1 MTAWITCF
9 RMPARSSSL
18 ATVSECCVEMTTAS
32 TRRTLPFASYST
44 VTWDL
49 PSGRR
54 KGSVP
59 FLRTCES
66 RMVSLC
72 ASEMGVGINSSFS
85 FTAYPNIIPWSPAP
99 PVSTPMAMSPDCLLM
114 LEMTAQVL
122 QSKP

>member
-1 MTAWITCF
+1 MLDAQFLVGDIL
-9 RMPARSSSL
+9 RMLSRDDDRIHAQ
-18 ATVSECCVEMTTAS
+18 
-32 TRRTLPFASYST
+32 RTLPFASYST

-59 FLRTCES
+59 FLRTTES
-66 RMVSLC
+66 RCVSLC
-72 ASEMGVGINSSFS
+72 ASEIGVGINSAFS